1 MSTPETKTTRGKLR
15 HRTAQLRTA
24 LAQRDILT
32 SDYFLLRDTSSW
44 AWKVG
49 HLLGATI
56 VILLS
61 YAWFFS
67 GGVAAAFDAFTGH
80 SKSMAPTTDD
90 AHWANAAVFLGQVLV
105 ALVALAA
112 VFYWIRPRFE
122 LTPMSVRAFRGGWV
136 AIVYTFGLMFFS
148 WSVPVV
154 NRWFGQ
160 HHSFPRGP
168 DGSLAAVVDALAH
181 SVLAG
186 VSEELVIT
194 VIPILLLRAV
204 NLSWKIIVPLLLIER
219 VLFHVYYG
227 PGSVTVL
234 IWAGLW
240 ILLYRYTQS
249 ALGLVL
255 SHAIYDIYCDVIAF
269 FGDNPGTVVFMAT
282 LLIYGLMIM
291 AGHIGIESRQSPT

>member
-1 MSTPETKTTRGKLR
+1 MS
-15 HRTAQLRTA
+15 HFTAQLRTA
-24 LAQRDILT
+24 FSQRDILN

-44 AWKVG
+44 GWKAG
-49 HLLGATI
+49 HLVAATI

-67 GGVAAAFDAFTGH
+67 GAVQAAFDGISGH
-80 SKSMAPTTDD
+80 DERISAITDD
-90 AHWANAAVFLGQVLV
+90 AHWANTADLLGQALIVMVVLAV
-105 ALVALAA
+105 
-112 VFYWIRPRFE
+112 VFYWVRPRFE
-122 LTPMSVRAFRGGWV
+122 LTPMSVRVLRGGWV
-136 AIVYTFGLMFFS
+136 AMIYTLALMFFS
-148 WSVPVV
+148 WSVPIV
-154 NRWFGQ
+154 NGWFGQ

-168 DGSLAAVVDALAH
+168 DHSLAAVVDAIAH

-204 NLSWKIIVPLLLIER
+204 NVSWKIIVPLLLIER

-234 IWAGLW
+234 IWAGLS

-255 SHAIYDIYCDVIAF
+255 SHGMYDIYCDITVY
-269 FGDNPGTVVFMAT
+269 FGDNPGTVVFIAA
-282 LLIYGLMIM
+282 LLIYGMMVM
-291 AGHIGIESRQSPT
+291 AGYIASKSRQSVT